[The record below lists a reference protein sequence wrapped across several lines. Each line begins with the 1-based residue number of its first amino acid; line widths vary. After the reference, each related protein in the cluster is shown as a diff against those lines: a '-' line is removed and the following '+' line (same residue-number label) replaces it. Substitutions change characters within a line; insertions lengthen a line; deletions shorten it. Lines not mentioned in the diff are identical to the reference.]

1 MDGYNLYIA
10 FTIKLT
16 MPLHYSYK
24 ATAIF
29 CWLLCT
35 LGLNA
40 DAQLKLSGQLLYEED
55 QKVAKHMQLQLI
67 SMTIGSDTLY
77 TLSDDKG
84 HFNFNA
90 AAGQYLL
97 LVQDK
102 QLIWHQQDIDLNKDT
117 ILDPVRLDHSLSS
130 ELEGFNVIAHKSS
143 LQMREGRLI
152 YTPPMLS
159 AQSAFEVLQT
169 TPTLAVG
176 PESIEILG
184 KGTPRIMMNGRWERM
199 ELSQLII
206 YLKSIPAAEVKRIE
220 IIRNPG
226 AELDAE
232 ATSGYI
238 NIVLKSRKV
247 YGLNGS
253 LAGSAAKAAFFHSDV
268 MGSIN
273 ASLGRLQ
280 LNANASLGGG
290 RSKTN
295 GNNNLHYDDKY
306 WQEHNLQERPYRSRT
321 LSMGADY
328 QLSDR
333 HSIGASGNLQ
343 LSDWTGEEYNTTQIF
358 NLSRT
363 RIDSSLLTEGLNPE
377 LLNNYSANINYTF
390 NMDSS
395 GRKLRFDLDHFVQ
408 SFGREQDFSNSQ
420 FDAAG
425 RPLSTMRRFLSG
437 NDQQM
442 LITTADLQM
451 DLPTRWAKISYG
463 TKYTYISNR
472 NKTSF
477 YERINDSWTGDPA
490 RFDHFV
496 YDETT
501 YALFAKAGRTVN
513 RWDINAGLRFE
524 HTRTLGTSEV
534 YNVRNK
540 NEYSKLFPSLDVT
553 YNRNERYTYSL
564 NYSRRIDRPMFA
576 QVNPF
581 RWYHTQYAFTNGNP
595 SLQPYFS
602 HNIELGHIIRQQ
614 YFLNAYYTRSD
625 NMFSELD
632 VIDTGNNMRETRVEN
647 ILNMNT
653 WGMAASAQVNVW
665 KRWLLM
671 PQLGISYT
679 QIFSKSD
686 ILDNSAGIFIYASI
700 YQQVSLD
707 KDRQWLLDLSS
718 YYYAPRS
725 YGIMQFKSIW
735 AQSVTLTFS
744 TRDKK
749 WQFVLAANDIFRT
762 AAMRYNSIINETL
775 RERFVYRDQ
784 QRVGITARYN
794 FEYGRTEARKQKRT
808 ANQDEMNR
816 VGG

>member
-1 MDGYNLYIA
+1 
-10 FTIKLT
+10 
-16 MPLHYSYK
+16 
-24 ATAIF
+24 
-29 CWLLCT
+29 
-35 LGLNA
+35 
-40 DAQLKLSGQLLYEED
+40 
-55 QKVAKHMQLQLI
+55 MQLQLI

-77 TLSDDKG
+77 TVSDDDG

-90 AAGQYLL
+90 AAGPYLL

-102 QLIWHQQDIDLNKDT
+102 QLIWHQQDIALNNDT
-117 ILDPVRLDHSLSS
+117 TLNVIYLDRALSS
-130 ELEGFNVIAHKSS
+130 ELDGIEVMANKSS
-143 LQMREGRLI
+143 LQMRDGRLI

-159 AQSAFEVLQT
+159 ARSAFEVLQT
-169 TPTLAVG
+169 TPTLAVT

-220 IIRNPG
+220 IIRSPG

-238 NIVLKSRKV
+238 NIVLRSPKAH
-247 YGLNGS
+247 GLNGTFAS
-253 LAGSAAKAAFFHSDV
+253 SATKATFFHSDAT
-268 MGSIN
+268 GNIN
-273 ASLGRLQ
+273 ANLGRFQ

-290 RSKTN
+290 GSKTN
-295 GNNNLHYDDKY
+295 GNNDLHYNDKY

-321 LSMGADY
+321 FALGADY

-343 LSDWTGEEYNTTQIF
+343 LSDWTGEEYNATQIL
-358 NLSRT
+358 NVERT
-363 RIDSSLLTEGLNPE
+363 QVDSSLLTQGLNPE
-377 LLNNYSANINYTF
+377 SLNNYSVNLNYTF
-390 NMDSS
+390 DMDSS

-408 SFGREQDFSNSQ
+408 SFGREQDFNNSQ

-425 RPLSTMRRFLSG
+425 RPLGMMRRFWSG

-477 YERINDSWTGDPA
+477 YEHINDGWTADPD
-490 RFDHFV
+490 RFDNFV

-501 YALFAKAGRTVN
+501 YALFAKAGRSVGK
-513 RWDINAGLRFE
+513 WDINAGLRFE

-534 YNVRNK
+534 YNIRNK

-553 YNRNERYTYSL
+553 YNRNERHTYSL

-602 HNIELGHIIRQQ
+602 HNIELNYIFRQQ

-632 VIDTGNNMRETRVEN
+632 LIDTQNNMRETRVEN
-647 ILNMNT
+647 ILDMNS

-679 QIFSKSD
+679 QIFSKAD
-686 ILDNSAGIFIYASI
+686 LLDNSAGMFAYASL

-707 KDRQWLLDLSS
+707 KDRQWLVDLNT
-718 YYYAPRS
+718 YYYAPRR

-735 AQSVTLTFS
+735 ALSVNLTYG
-744 TRDKK
+744 TKNKR

-762 AAMRYNSIINETL
+762 AAMRYNSIINGTL

-784 QRVGITARYN
+784 QRIGITARYN
-794 FEYGRTEARKQKRT
+794 FEYGRTEVRKQKRT
-808 ANQDEMNR
+808 ANQEEMDR